1 MWASSRKDEQ
11 YFSRFV
17 GLLVDFFRF
26 SEGGGAG
33 GMIEIGRVPSDSG
46 ERDFIT
52 NQEAVFLQVGREALD
67 DTRMGI
73 VGSRL
78 LFGFFGL
85 FI

>member
-1 MWASSRKDEQ
+1 MWASSRKDNIC
-11 YFSRFV
+11 FSRFV

-52 NQEAVFLQVGREALD
+52 NQEAVFLQVGRDALD
-67 DTRMGI
+67 DTRMG
-73 VGSRL
+73 VMGSRL
-78 LFGFFGL
+78 LFGFLAFL
-85 FI
+85 V